1 MKTFTALFC
10 LLFVA
15 NGVLADVYSAAIRQ
29 AKNVTANAGN
39 TRQDN
44 PPSPSQPSPA
54 PPAQN
59 NPTPDP
65 VLEATLQNIAGLRAD
80 FDAIGGRADTNSA
93 AAQKPSLMG
102 HLTAAASGAKPSA
115 ASISKLAA
123 DLMTA
128 LAGNEKLRPQHQKLA
143 QDVHA
148 IFNSSHLSPAQQ
160 QNIFTDVPNPFA
172 KRRSAAGRGHKHRQR
187 HQHHCNRNQ
196 MSAFTGLNVRFAKR
210 KATGLPERMA
220 RFVRAAAG

>member
-1 MKTFTALFC
+1 MKTFAAFFC

-29 AKNVTANAGN
+29 AKNVAANASN

-44 PPSPSQPSPA
+44 PPAPAQPPPA

-59 NPTPDP
+59 NPPPDP

-80 FDAIGGRADTNSA
+80 FDAFGDRADTNSA
-93 AAQKPSLMG
+93 AAQKPSLMS
-102 HLTAAASGAKPSA
+102 HLTAAASGAKPSP
-115 ASISKLAA
+115 ASISKLAD

-128 LAGNEKLRPQHQKLA
+128 MAGNEKLRPQHQKLA

-160 QNIFTDVPNPFA
+160 QKIITNVQTLLQNGGVPPDDATNIVNDIKTI
-172 KRRSAAGRGHKHRQR
+172 
-187 HQHHCNRNQ
+187 
-196 MSAFTGLNVRFAKR
+196 
-210 KATGLPERMA
+210 ATETQ
-220 RFVRAAAG
+220 